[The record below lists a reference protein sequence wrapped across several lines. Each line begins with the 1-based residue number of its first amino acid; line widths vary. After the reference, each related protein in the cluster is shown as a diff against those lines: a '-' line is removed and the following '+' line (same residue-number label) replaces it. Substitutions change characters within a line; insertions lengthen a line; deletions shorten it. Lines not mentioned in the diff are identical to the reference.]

1 MKYKYLKFRQ
11 IHFLLGPMHFAIKQA
26 HKNKI
31 GGEIMRKR
39 KKGIK
44 EKTKK
49 DNKSEKGQGRTRKN
63 EKGRGQTRMKE
74 KEREII
80 VWSGLG
86 KTR

>member
-1 MKYKYLKFRQ
+1 
-11 IHFLLGPMHFAIKQA
+11 MHFAIKQA

-39 KKGIK
+39 K
-44 EKTKK
+44 
-49 DNKSEKGQGRTRKN
+49 KGQGRTRKN

>member
-39 KKGIK
+39 KKGQERTRNK
-44 EKTKK
+44 RK
-49 DNKSEKGQGRTRKN
+49 DEKGQQERERTRKD
-63 EKGRGQTRMKE
+63 QKE
-74 KEREII
+74 
-80 VWSGLG
+80 
-86 KTR
+86 